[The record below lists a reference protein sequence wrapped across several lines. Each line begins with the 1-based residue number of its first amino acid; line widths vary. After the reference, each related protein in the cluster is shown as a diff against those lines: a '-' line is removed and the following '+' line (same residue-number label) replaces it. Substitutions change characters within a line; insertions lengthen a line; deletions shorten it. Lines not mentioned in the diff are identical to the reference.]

1 MGDLYPHSL
10 TQDSSTESFSSISIE
25 CGDCHGMLVCCIV
38 YKKLFVKRF
47 SWLLKPLKEERFFN
61 KLALTSNE
69 ANLSGYTQVIVKNV
83 LASDE
88 TFLLNSFT
96 GSSVNKGLL
105 LQNISKHSIFPKPA
119 RVSTLGTLFSASFVV
134 NYIPGSTYWVQIVII
149 IYFAWF
155 LL

>member
-1 MGDLYPHSL
+1 MLYSL
-10 TQDSSTESFSSISIE
+10 QKAVCKKILLITKTFKR
-25 CGDCHGMLVCCIV
+25 GMIF
-38 YKKLFVKRF
+38 Y
-47 SWLLKPLKEERFFN
+47 

-69 ANLSGYTQVIVKNV
+69 ANLSGYAQVIVKNV
-83 LASDE
+83 LANDE

-134 NYIPGSTYWVQIVII
+134 NYIPGSTY
-149 IYFAWF
+149 
-155 LL
+155 